1 MQYNLLRKDT
11 RVQGHI
17 STKHNAMTKI
27 GFGGGC
33 HWCTEAVFQALAG
46 VKRVQQGFIRSLAPA
61 DSRSE
66 AVIVHFDPGQID
78 LATLVEVHIR
88 THSATSNHSMRSK
101 YRSAI
106 YVFDDAQAD
115 EASEALALLQSEFG
129 GMLVTAILDFVDFKS
144 SDERFQNY
152 YTTNPDRPF
161 CKRYIDP
168 KLDHIRE
175 RFAAHTRK

>member
-1 MQYNLLRKDT
+1 M
-11 RVQGHI
+11 
-17 STKHNAMTKI
+17 SKI

-46 VKRVQQGFIRSLAPA
+46 VQRVQQGFICSLAPA
-61 DSRSE
+61 DSWSE
-66 AVIVHFDPGQID
+66 AVIVHFNPSQIH

-115 EASEALALLQSEFG
+115 GVGKALALLQPEFAG
-129 GMLVTAILDFVDFKS
+129 KLVTAILNFVDFKS

-152 YTTNPDRPF
+152 YATNPDRPF

-168 KLDHIRE
+168 KLDLIRT
-175 RFAAHTRK
+175 RFAVHAHT